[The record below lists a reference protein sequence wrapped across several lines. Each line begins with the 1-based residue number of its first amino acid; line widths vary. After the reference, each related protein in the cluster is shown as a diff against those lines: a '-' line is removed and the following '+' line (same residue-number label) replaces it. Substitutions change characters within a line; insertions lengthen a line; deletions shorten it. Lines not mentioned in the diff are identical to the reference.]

1 MVKKRGEKEKKKK
14 KKKKKKKNES
24 SIAAVYFWF
33 PFGTSLFNLS
43 TSTSLPPRKPNQ
55 TTDKASSPSTAASSG
70 PTA

>member
-1 MVKKRGEKEKKKK
+1 VGGEEERREREEEEEEEERVVNRGR
-14 KKKKKKKNES
+14 
-24 SIAAVYFWF
+24 FWF